1 MEEEEAT
8 VIPVKEVVGEA
19 TSSKATS
26 RKVVDVNPE
35 AVEVVVVTVA
45 VAVNLD
51 LSVLPVPAVAL
62 LAVVKDRAEVAGTEK
77 NERQKDISAIRICN
91 GPFETSPTGLEPLV
105 YWLSLQ
111 ANDVSIRQPWTNIVY
126 CTV

>member
-26 RKVVDVNPE
+26 RKVVAEATSRKVVDVNPE

-45 VAVNLD
+45 GNLD

-62 LAVVKDRAEVAGTEK
+62 LAVDKDKVAAAGTEK

-91 GPFETSPTGLEPLV
+91 GPFETSPTGL
-105 YWLSLQ
+105 Q
-111 ANDVSIRQPWTNIVY
+111 RDT
-126 CTV
+126 

>member
-19 TSSKATS
+19 TSSKATSRKVVAEATS

-62 LAVVKDRAEVAGTEK
+62 LAVDKDKVAAAGTEK

-91 GPFETSPTGLEPLV
+91 GPFETSPTGL
-105 YWLSLQ
+105 Q
-111 ANDVSIRQPWTNIVY
+111 RDT
-126 CTV
+126 